1 MLARLLS
8 DGAAWQRRNS
18 EHGHRRDIEKDASIH

>member
-8 DGAAWQRRNS
+8 DGAAWQRRKS
-18 EHGHRRDIEKDASIH
+18 EHGHRHNIEKTASIH